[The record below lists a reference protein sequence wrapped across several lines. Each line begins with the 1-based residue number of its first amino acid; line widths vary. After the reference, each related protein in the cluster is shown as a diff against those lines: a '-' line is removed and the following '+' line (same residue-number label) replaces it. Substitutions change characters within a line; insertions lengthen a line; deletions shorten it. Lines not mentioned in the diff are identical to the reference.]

1 VDSGYILRVIKPT
14 RSKVLRRTPDRA
26 NIGDSAEAVLE
37 GDILDLLAS
46 PVAGGKMPLGAGFL
60 PQTMAALGVAASA
73 AYLALGEPARA
84 SGRPARAGGPRS
96 GSETK
101 NLAFAWTGGEFEL
114 SWRRPARRGE
124 ALVGRA
130 RLREMQ
136 RYTLRVDVETA
147 SAASGDVIM
156 TGEIKFLA
164 VRGGRALPLAEELL
178 SFDHARLRL
187 PFPDS
192 LARAA
197 RRIARVAL
205 SPRRTVRILRTMVSK
220 RAAQPAPQAESIEG
234 DSPRLLL
241 PMESLSMAVGDRVRL
256 SVGVHNPGS
265 ARLNLTLDAREPFG
279 FGVLAAP
286 LLPMPFDLA
295 SGESSEVPWEITAQ
309 RPSEVN
315 LGRPWQL
322 EFILRSGQQEC
333 CRVCL
338 PVEVADPEPGC
349 IYYILTND
357 CETFD
362 GGERTGDYR
371 DNPQWLAMGN
381 RNNFMDPQ
389 EYRVQMVEKPEALN
403 LIAEKHGAAWTHFW
417 CTSQRAAA
425 EWAAGQSASGQWQE
439 IIALLDD
446 SIRRG
451 CLRHE
456 YAPHIHF
463 GYEPDSGLP
472 PQPRLLYDQETD
484 GLIPNEFWDPKTN
497 PQHHYHGWDGGR
509 KGISYVKALGTFSE
523 PDSKAGSLFRG
534 CCHVDRLQRGRR
546 QALCARTG
554 AADFGLAPEDQRI
567 STLAYLRNGLL
578 ANSDAGYYESVRQ
591 YPRGRQAYYCCADD
605 LDREAADLSEAALV
619 EFKVPDVRLESAHL
633 DKLNTWFEK
642 RWQALLA
649 RQSAGGGCASG
660 AKAGGLA
667 SDSSIAPGVHA
678 IMVHCHAMLMK
689 GGSGRMEDTEGGDFS
704 KLDRH
709 LEYVT
714 TRHPEVRFA
723 TMSEVALEFLDYY
736 APTLIALVDP
746 RTEQVEQEGRMV
758 RFRIRLLGRTIPVS
772 PQQRHLVTVRPPA
785 WMLTEQIDRAF
796 VLRDG
801 QEIAGLPGLQSPR
814 ADVPFEVDR
823 RDALYE
829 LVLHLRDPIST
840 PSEEGSWPADS
851 QFASFQRPDIAASG
865 QQEVLQIPCPRI
877 VQVSRAHAEPTVGD
891 SASILLPAGLL
902 GLLLNPA
909 AGGED
914 LLGRG
919 LHPLGTFPIAIA
931 ACAAAA
937 ASGDPEPF
945 SPSAWEVEH
954 VRGRWR
960 RPIKQDSA
968 LLGRAKL
975 IEVQPSRVAAAFET
989 FDEATGQCVM
999 SGAVR
1004 LRKRA
1009 DTGTEERSR

>member
-1 VDSGYILRVIKPT
+1 MDSGYILRVIKPT

-26 NIGDSAEAVLE
+26 SIGDSAEAVLE

-46 PVAGGKMPLGAGFL
+46 PVAGGRMPLGAGFL

-73 AYLALGEPARA
+73 AYLALGE
-84 SGRPARAGGPRS
+84 
-96 GSETK
+96 SETK
-101 NLAFAWTGGEFEL
+101 NPAFAWTGGEFEL
-114 SWRRPARRGE
+114 SWTRPARRGE

-147 SAASGDVIM
+147 SAASGDIIM
-156 TGEIKFLA
+156 TGDIRFLA

-205 SPRRTVRILRTMVSK
+205 SPRRTARILRTMVSK
-220 RAAQPAPQAESIEG
+220 RAAQPARPQAESIEG
-234 DSPRLLL
+234 DSPRLVL

-265 ARLNLTLDAREPFG
+265 ARLNLSLDAREPFG

-295 SGESSEVPWEITAQ
+295 SGESSEVPCEIIAQ

-333 CRVCL
+333 SRASL
-338 PVEVADPEPGC
+338 SVEVADPEPGC

-371 DNPQWLAMGN
+371 DNPQWFAMGN

-425 EWAAGQSASGQWQE
+425 EWAAGQSATGQWQE

-463 GYEPDSGLP
+463 GYEPHSALP

-523 PDSKAGSLFRG
+523 PDSKAGSLFKA
-534 CCHVDRLQRGRR
+534 CCYVDRLQRGRR

-578 ANSDAGYYESVRQ
+578 ANSDAGYYEGVRQ

-605 LDREAADLSEAALV
+605 LDREVADLSEAALV
-619 EFKVPDVRLESAHL
+619 EFKVPDVRIESAHL
-633 DKLNTWFEK
+633 DKLNTWFDK

-649 RQSAGGGCASG
+649 RQ
-660 AKAGGLA
+660 KAGGLA
-667 SDSSIAPGVHA
+667 PDGSIAPGVHA
-678 IMVHCHAMLMK
+678 IMMHCHAMLMK
-689 GGSGRMEDTEGGDFS
+689 GGSSRMEDTEGGDFS
-704 KLDRH
+704 KLERH

-723 TMSEVALEFLDYY
+723 TMSEVALEFLDYR
-736 APTLIALVDP
+736 APTLIAVLDP
-746 RTEQVEQEGRMV
+746 RTERVEQEGRMV

-772 PQQRHLVTVRPPA
+772 PQQRHLVSVRPPA

-840 PSEEGSWPADS
+840 PSEEEARPADS
-851 QFASFQRPDIAASG
+851 QFASFQRTDIPAPG

-877 VQVSRAHAEPTVGD
+877 AQVSRAHAEPTVGD
-891 SASILLPAGLL
+891 SASVLLPAGLL
-902 GLLLNPA
+902 RLLLNPA
-909 AGGED
+909 AGSED

-919 LHPLGTFPIAIA
+919 LHPLGTFPVAVA

-945 SPSAWEVEH
+945 SPSAWEVED

-960 RPIKQDSA
+960 KPIKQDSA

-975 IEVQPSRVAAAFET
+975 TEVQQSRVAAAFET

-1009 DTGTEERSR
+1009 DAGAPGRAQ